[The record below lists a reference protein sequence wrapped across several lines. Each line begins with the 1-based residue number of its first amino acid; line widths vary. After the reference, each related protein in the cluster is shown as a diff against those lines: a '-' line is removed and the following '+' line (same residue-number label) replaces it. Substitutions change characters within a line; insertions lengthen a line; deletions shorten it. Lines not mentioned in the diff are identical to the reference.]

1 MSSLR
6 SNLFLVALGLSML
19 GLVMVYSATYSEVGT
34 DFLFVRIGHMVL
46 GVAVF
51 FLASRV
57 RYTAWRRYAPAL
69 YLIVLVGLVLVLV
82 PGIGTQINGAR
93 RWLDLGPM
101 SLQPA
106 EFAKLAAILTL
117 SCAVA
122 RLPHGSGLPV
132 KPLLAVGVLFVLVF
146 LEPDFGTSVVL
157 LAGVAGTLWAS
168 ELRTRDLVLSGLLG
182 LVAVAGMMV
191 LEPYRRE
198 RFLTFLD
205 PWAAADGSGYQ
216 VVQSMVAIKAGGF
229 FGSGAGSG
237 GQGPYVPELGTDMI
251 FALIGEELGLIGMV
265 VVIAAFGFIALAGR
279 PEPRQAVRGAAGRE
293 GHDEAEGAWRLRAS
307 GERQHERGG
316 EEGASRG
323 HSRSPQMA
331 RSEKPSAAK
340 SPARSGASPALKN
353 SSSCGGGAALVP
365 LSMACAWPRWWM
377 SCWKRCSKSRSIRS
391 CWTRSPRCTATMRE
405 RPAASSDSTTA
416 MSRRSTSP
424 CAVRSAATSAQG
436 SGSAQAAGPSVPP
449 SMAST

>member
-46 GVAVF
+46 GVAAF
-51 FLASRV
+51 FVASRV
-57 RYTAWRRYAPAL
+57 RYTAWRKYAPVL

-101 SLQPA
+101 SIQPA
-106 EFAKLAAILTL
+106 EFAKLAAILL
-117 SCAVA
+117 LGCAVA
-122 RLPHGSGLPV
+122 RLPPGSGLPL
-132 KPLLAVGVLFVLVF
+132 KPLAAVGVLFVLVF
-146 LEPDFGTSVVL
+146 VEPDFGTSVVL
-157 LAGVAGTLWAS
+157 LSGVAGTLWAS
-168 ELRTRDLVLSGLLG
+168 ELRSRDLVLSGLVG
-182 LVAVAGMMV
+182 LVVVAGMMM

-251 FALIGEELGLIGMV
+251 FALIGEELGLIGMI
-265 VVIAAFGFIALAGR
+265 VVISAFGFIALAGLRIAMNAPSVMARCVAAGLTTMLIAQATFNIGAAMVVLPLAGMTLPFVSYGGSSLLVCFAAVGILYRISEDSERASEIKHTDRRRRHGRTRYPR
-279 PEPRQAVRGAAGRE
+279 PVRGG
-293 GHDEAEGAWRLRAS
+293 
-307 GERQHERGG
+307 
-316 EEGASRG
+316 
-323 HSRSPQMA
+323 
-331 RSEKPSAAK
+331 
-340 SPARSGASPALKN
+340 
-353 SSSCGGGAALVP
+353 
-365 LSMACAWPRWWM
+365 
-377 SCWKRCSKSRSIRS
+377 
-391 CWTRSPRCTATMRE
+391 
-405 RPAASSDSTTA
+405 
-416 MSRRSTSP
+416 
-424 CAVRSAATSAQG
+424 
-436 SGSAQAAGPSVPP
+436 
-449 SMAST
+449 

>member
-46 GVAVF
+46 GVAAF

-106 EFAKLAAILTL
+106 EFAKLAAILIL

-168 ELRTRDLVLSGLLG
+168 ELRTRDLVVSGLLG

-265 VVIAAFGFIALAGR
+265 VVIAAFGFIALAGLR
-279 PEPRQAVRGAAGRE
+279 IAMDAPSVMARCVAVGLTTMLITQATFNIGAAMVILPLAGMTLPFVSYGGSSLLVCFAAVGILYRISEDSERATEIKPTADPDRRRRHGRARYPRAVRGG
-293 GHDEAEGAWRLRAS
+293 
-307 GERQHERGG
+307 
-316 EEGASRG
+316 
-323 HSRSPQMA
+323 
-331 RSEKPSAAK
+331 
-340 SPARSGASPALKN
+340 
-353 SSSCGGGAALVP
+353 
-365 LSMACAWPRWWM
+365 
-377 SCWKRCSKSRSIRS
+377 
-391 CWTRSPRCTATMRE
+391 
-405 RPAASSDSTTA
+405 
-416 MSRRSTSP
+416 
-424 CAVRSAATSAQG
+424 
-436 SGSAQAAGPSVPP
+436 
-449 SMAST
+449 

>member
-6 SNLFLVALGLSML
+6 ANLFLVALGLSML

-34 DFLFVRIGHMVL
+34 DFLFVRIGHTVL
-46 GVAVF
+46 GVAAF
-51 FLASRV
+51 FVASRI
-57 RYTAWRRYAPAL
+57 RYTSWRRYAPAL
-69 YLIVLVGLVLVLV
+69 YLIVLVGLVLVLI

-101 SLQPA
+101 SIQPA
-106 EFAKLAAILTL
+106 EFAKLAAILVL
-117 SCAVA
+117 SCALA

-132 KPLLAVGVLFVLVF
+132 KPLLAVGVLFILVF
-146 LEPDFGTSVVL
+146 VEPDFGTSVVL

-168 ELRTRDLVLSGLLG
+168 ELRTRDLVLSGLVG

-237 GQGPYVPELGTDMI
+237 GQGTYVPELGTDMI

-265 VVIAAFGFIALAGR
+265 VVIAAFGFIALAGLR
-279 PEPRQAVRGAAGRE
+279 IAMNAPSVMARCVAAGLTTMLIAQATFNIGAAMVVLPLAGMTLPFVSYGGSSLLVCFAAVGILYRISQDSERAREVKHTASPDRRRRHGGARYPRAVRGG
-293 GHDEAEGAWRLRAS
+293 
-307 GERQHERGG
+307 
-316 EEGASRG
+316 
-323 HSRSPQMA
+323 
-331 RSEKPSAAK
+331 
-340 SPARSGASPALKN
+340 
-353 SSSCGGGAALVP
+353 
-365 LSMACAWPRWWM
+365 
-377 SCWKRCSKSRSIRS
+377 
-391 CWTRSPRCTATMRE
+391 
-405 RPAASSDSTTA
+405 
-416 MSRRSTSP
+416 
-424 CAVRSAATSAQG
+424 
-436 SGSAQAAGPSVPP
+436 
-449 SMAST
+449 

>member
-46 GVAVF
+46 GVAAF

-69 YLIVLVGLVLVLV
+69 YLIVLVGLVLVLI

-106 EFAKLAAILTL
+106 EFAKLAAVLVL

-132 KPLLAVGVLFVLVF
+132 KPLVAVGVLFVLV
-146 LEPDFGTSVVL
+146 LVEPDFGTSVVL

-168 ELRTRDLVLSGLLG
+168 ELRTRDLVLSGLVG
-182 LVAVAGMMV
+182 LVAVTGMMV

-265 VVIAAFGFIALAGR
+265 VVIAAFGFIALAGLR
-279 PEPRQAVRGAAGRE
+279 IAMNAPSVMARCVAAGLTTMLVAQATFNIGAAMVVLPLAGMTLPFVSYGGSSLLVCFAAVGILYRISEDSERAREIKHTADPDRRRRHGGARYPRAVRGG
-293 GHDEAEGAWRLRAS
+293 
-307 GERQHERGG
+307 
-316 EEGASRG
+316 
-323 HSRSPQMA
+323 
-331 RSEKPSAAK
+331 
-340 SPARSGASPALKN
+340 
-353 SSSCGGGAALVP
+353 
-365 LSMACAWPRWWM
+365 
-377 SCWKRCSKSRSIRS
+377 
-391 CWTRSPRCTATMRE
+391 
-405 RPAASSDSTTA
+405 
-416 MSRRSTSP
+416 
-424 CAVRSAATSAQG
+424 
-436 SGSAQAAGPSVPP
+436 
-449 SMAST
+449 

>member
-34 DFLFVRIGHMVL
+34 DFLFVRIGQMVL
-46 GVAVF
+46 SVAAF

-57 RYTAWRRYAPAL
+57 RYTAWRKYAPAL
-69 YLIVLVGLVLVLV
+69 YLIVLIGLVLVLV

-93 RWLDLGPM
+93 RWLDLGFM
-101 SLQPA
+101 SIQPA
-106 EFAKLAAILTL
+106 EFAKLAAILIL

-182 LVAVAGMMV
+182 LVALTGMMV

-237 GQGPYVPELGTDMI
+237 GEGPYVPELGTDMI

-265 VVIAAFGFIALAGR
+265 VVIAAFGFIALAGLRIAMNAPSVMARCVAAGLTTMLIAQATFNIGAAMVVLPLAGMTLPFVSYGGSSLLVCFAAVGILYRISEDSERAREIKPR
-279 PEPRQAVRGAAGRE
+279 PAKNPDSRRRHGRARHPRAVRGG
-293 GHDEAEGAWRLRAS
+293 
-307 GERQHERGG
+307 
-316 EEGASRG
+316 
-323 HSRSPQMA
+323 
-331 RSEKPSAAK
+331 
-340 SPARSGASPALKN
+340 
-353 SSSCGGGAALVP
+353 
-365 LSMACAWPRWWM
+365 
-377 SCWKRCSKSRSIRS
+377 
-391 CWTRSPRCTATMRE
+391 
-405 RPAASSDSTTA
+405 
-416 MSRRSTSP
+416 
-424 CAVRSAATSAQG
+424 
-436 SGSAQAAGPSVPP
+436 
-449 SMAST
+449 

>member
-6 SNLFLVALGLSML
+6 SNLFLAALGLSLL

-46 GVAVF
+46 GVAAF

-57 RYTAWRRYAPAL
+57 RYTAWSRYAPAL
-69 YLIVLVGLVLVLV
+69 YLIVLVGLVVVLI
-82 PGIGTQINGAR
+82 PGVGTQINGAR

-106 EFAKLAAILTL
+106 EFAKLAAILLL

-132 KPLLAVGVLFVLVF
+132 KPLVAVGVLFVLVF
-146 LEPDFGTSVVL
+146 VEPDFGTSVVL

-168 ELRTRDLVLSGLLG
+168 ELRTRDLVLSGLVG
-182 LVAVAGMMV
+182 LVAVTGMMV

-198 RFLTFLD
+198 RFLTFLN

-265 VVIAAFGFIALAGR
+265 VVIAAFGFIALAGLR
-279 PEPRQAVRGAAGRE
+279 IAMNAPSVMARCVAAGLTTMLVAQATFNIGAAMVVLPLAGMTLPFVSYGGSSLLICFAAVGILYRISEDSERAREIKHTADPDRRRRHGGARYPRAVRGG
-293 GHDEAEGAWRLRAS
+293 
-307 GERQHERGG
+307 
-316 EEGASRG
+316 
-323 HSRSPQMA
+323 
-331 RSEKPSAAK
+331 
-340 SPARSGASPALKN
+340 
-353 SSSCGGGAALVP
+353 
-365 LSMACAWPRWWM
+365 
-377 SCWKRCSKSRSIRS
+377 
-391 CWTRSPRCTATMRE
+391 
-405 RPAASSDSTTA
+405 
-416 MSRRSTSP
+416 
-424 CAVRSAATSAQG
+424 
-436 SGSAQAAGPSVPP
+436 
-449 SMAST
+449 

>member
-1 MSSLR
+1 MSGLR
-6 SNLFLVALGLSML
+6 SNLFLAALGLSLL

-46 GVAVF
+46 GVAAF

-69 YLIVLVGLVLVLV
+69 YLIVLVGLVVVLI

-106 EFAKLAAILTL
+106 EFAKLAAILIL

-132 KPLLAVGVLFVLVF
+132 KPLVAVGVLFVLVF
-146 LEPDFGTSVVL
+146 VEPDFGTSVVL

-168 ELRTRDLVLSGLLG
+168 ELRTRDLVLSGLVG
-182 LVAVAGMMV
+182 LVAVMGMMV

-198 RFLTFLD
+198 RFLTFLN

-265 VVIAAFGFIALAGR
+265 IVIAAFGFIALAGLR
-279 PEPRQAVRGAAGRE
+279 IAMNAPSVMARCVAAGLTTMLVAQATFNIGAAMVVLPLAGMTLPFVSYGGSSLLICFAAVGILYRISEDSERAREIKHTADPDRRRRHGGARYPRAVRGG
-293 GHDEAEGAWRLRAS
+293 
-307 GERQHERGG
+307 
-316 EEGASRG
+316 
-323 HSRSPQMA
+323 
-331 RSEKPSAAK
+331 
-340 SPARSGASPALKN
+340 
-353 SSSCGGGAALVP
+353 
-365 LSMACAWPRWWM
+365 
-377 SCWKRCSKSRSIRS
+377 
-391 CWTRSPRCTATMRE
+391 
-405 RPAASSDSTTA
+405 
-416 MSRRSTSP
+416 
-424 CAVRSAATSAQG
+424 
-436 SGSAQAAGPSVPP
+436 
-449 SMAST
+449 